1 MIKEVNCC
9 DCEFAISNASSD
21 YSGYNLGHFW
31 HYTNA
36 ASAILEIAAGKN
48 IICMFVS
55 GTYKKHTIQQFKG
68 HFS

>member
-9 DCEFAISNASSD
+9 DCEFAIPNTGSD

-36 ASAILEIAAGKN
+36 ASAILEIAAGEN
-48 IICMFVS
+48 ICMFVS
-55 GTYKKHTIQQFKG
+55 DMYKKHTIQQFKG

>member
-9 DCEFAISNASSD
+9 ECEFAIPNTGSD

-36 ASAILEIAAGKN
+36 ASAILEIAAGEN
-48 IICMFVS
+48 ICMFVS
-55 GTYKKHTIQQFKG
+55 GMYKKHTIQQFKG